1 MALPF
6 QSIRRTCPIRLVC
19 GHASCARNC
28 VFFQGKYRTWVDWTQ
43 ARSFVVVHHL
53 HGGLNI
59 DDFHF
64 DDPSSEEESAS
75 ESEPTEVKMIPR
87 AATVEADAVPMS
99 DRGAAPSSWPP
110 TELDSDDPDADA
122 LFGDQADPA
131 R

>member
-1 MALPF
+1 M
-6 QSIRRTCPIRLVC
+6 
-19 GHASCARNC
+19 
-28 VFFQGKYRTWVDWTQ
+28 
-43 ARSFVVVHHL
+43 

-75 ESEPTEVKMIPR
+75 ESEPTEV
-87 AATVEADAVPMS
+87 EADAVPMS

-110 TELDSDDPDADA
+110 SELDSDDPDADA

>member
-1 MALPF
+1 M
-6 QSIRRTCPIRLVC
+6 
-19 GHASCARNC
+19 
-28 VFFQGKYRTWVDWTQ
+28 D
-43 ARSFVVVHHL
+43 
-53 HGGLNI
+53 GGLNI

-99 DRGAAPSSWPP
+99 DRGAAPRSCPP
-110 TELDSDDPDADA
+110 SELDSDDSDADA